1 MRRALILILV
11 ILLTACSDGSDREYP
26 LSMPIADAGHSMTL
40 SQYATAVLDGSG
52 SYDPSGNPLTFN
64 WRILSQPTGSTSDL
78 SDTTSPYPSLYL
90 DSLGDYEIQLI
101 VNNGSSNSAPVTVKI
116 SDTDSIPVANAGY
129 DRKVDGTN
137 PITLNGSLS
146 FDTDGDQLS
155 YQWTMVSSPSGSLS
169 KLIRANSP
177 YPILIPDSSGTY
189 TFELVVS
196 DGSNT
201 SLPDTVIVTDQNI
214 TPVANAGT
222 STTFVTGRA
231 VNLNASRSFDM
242 DGDNLTFQWLIV
254 SAPTNSTATL
264 LNSTSVIASITPDVS
279 GDYIISLVV
288 NDGKTSSPVTSVT
301 LHSDN
306 QPPLANAGRDLISQ
320 IGQLVHLDGSGSTD
334 ADGDPLE
341 ARWSFVS
348 KPKNS
353 ASILADIHTLQP
365 TFIPDSAGDYVV
377 QLIVYDGHYFS
388 IADTVTIS
396 TNNLAPTAHAGA
408 NQTVITG
415 QQFNLDGSQSTD
427 PEGSSLTYI
436 WSEIS
441 SPQSSTATLSS
452 TTAVT
457 PSFTPDVSGHYVFQ
471 LIVSDGSH
479 NSLPATVVISDSNL
493 PPIAE
498 AGPDQSVATSYMA
511 TLDGTM
517 SIDPESQPLSYR
529 WVLLSNPIGSTA
541 VIINSN
547 NAIASLI
554 PDRIGDYVVQLTVE
568 DSDGQKKSDVLIIR
582 DSVSNTIPVA
592 DAGTD
597 LRVDLGTNIVLDGSG
612 SFDAD
617 GDPLHYTWSM
627 VSRPSG
633 STAQLVN
640 NTTRNPNFLPDVD
653 GDFIIQLVV
662 SDTKSTSL
670 PDTIIIHDTKK
681 NLQPKA
687 HISAASIGVTLTTVS
702 LDGSQSSDP
711 NGDALS
717 YHWTILSQPVGS
729 GATLNDTTLAMP
741 HFTPDIAGN
750 YLIALQVNDGLLTS
764 SPISKTITVNDP
776 AKGSAIPLPSGH
788 NLMMIS
794 ATGGE
799 SGTGALI
806 SLRES
811 YLSQSTEIIS
821 FHGVPGFFEKGP
833 DQSLVAHPNTMTLYS
848 LQSETGVFGSGAIF
862 TLDPKTQAL
871 QLFTSI
877 PNFNINGNR
886 IRFADSKLLFHPD
899 GKSLY
904 AYSKLGGVNNAG
916 LLLHIN
922 TDSANANYKDVSVIG
937 EIGESIGSFTGSVS
951 SGHSNLMWNGPN
963 KLLLTFGFS
972 RLQPSR
978 PVIEFTASDA
988 SDLAQPWQISIFVNN
1003 TWSRGRH
1010 IAVDNDSFV
1019 NVTSISPPLVEGVT
1033 RSGGSGY
1040 TIRDCSDP
1048 VGAFFWLDPD
1058 VFILCTGNSV
1068 NAATLYKTNMGAAR
1082 PSLERG
1088 FSNWTDIDING
1099 LVASKVG
1106 ARMYI
1111 TVNDENAYTFVDLPA
1126 GSLPSSFTIQAPFLS
1141 EVTQPNY
1148 SDRSA
1153 ITGGS
1158 DRGSYFIGDP
1168 AIVNDPTDNI
1178 NDRYVSVLSYDGGDY
1193 GQGAVLTYDRGDFS
1207 VKMASL
1213 GFESGGFPFG
1223 RAVKTSTGDYLFSVI
1238 SARTSRFSGSILRY
1252 DSALGTLTSITTPN
1266 RVRPGISLAE
1276 SAQGTLYGLGIDLF
1290 YKRYQLFSLDGA
1302 TLTFQSLKDLDTT
1315 ADVVPEYEVIM
1326 DNDHLWFFNDTRL
1339 YCYDTLT
1346 HQQYS
1351 YDFTT
1356 VGANVPVRAIAFKSA
1371 GGEGFFATR
1380 DNAMSGQGTIQRLSN
1395 NCTTPTISDA
1405 ITGLTDLPSTALFS
1419 ASDGHFY
1426 YGTQGGKLMR
1436 FDSTNDSTL
1445 QVADFGLTSVV
1456 GFLTEDSNGDI
1467 VGVVSDGSGHNDKL
1481 FAYTLSNSAV
1491 VTQVVP
1497 ADKPI
1502 DTHYPGVTEIN

>member
-1 MRRALILILV
+1 MMLQRG
-11 ILLTACSDGSDREYP
+11 D
-26 LSMPIADAGHSMTL
+26 
-40 SQYATAVLDGSG
+40 TAVLDGSG
-52 SYDPSGNPLTFN
+52 SYDPNGASITLD
-64 WRILSQPTGSTSDL
+64 WQIISQPTDSSSQLSDSTS
-78 SDTTSPYPSLYL
+78 TYPSLYL
-90 DSLGDYEIQLI
+90 DAVGDYEIQLM
-101 VNNGSSNSAPVTVKI
+101 VNNGT
-116 SDTDSIPVANAGY
+116 TDSIPVTVLISDSDSIPVAHAGP
-129 DRKVDGTN
+129 DRKASGSNTIILD
-137 PITLNGSLS
+137 GSLS
-146 FDTDGDQLS
+146 FDSDGDQLN
-155 YQWTMVSSPSGSLS
+155 YQWTMVSSPSGSSATLV
-169 KLIRANSP
+169 RPTSP
-177 YPILIPDSSGTY
+177 YAMFTPDTSGSY
-189 TFELVVS
+189 EFELIVS

-222 STTFVTGRA
+222 STTFVIGRA
-231 VNLNASRSFDM
+231 VNLNGSSSFDM
-242 DGDNLTFQWLIV
+242 DGDSLTFQWRIV

-279 GDYIISLVV
+279 GDYVISLVV

-306 QPPLANAGRDLISQ
+306 QPPLANAGRDLNSQ
-320 IGQLVHLDGSGSTD
+320 IGQLVHLDGSGSSD

-341 ARWSFVS
+341 VRWSFVS

-353 ASILADIHTLQP
+353 ASILSDIHTLQP
-365 TFIPDSAGDYVV
+365 TFTPDSAGDYVV

-396 TNNLAPTAHAGA
+396 TNNLAPTAHAGT
-408 NQTVITG
+408 NQTIVTG
-415 QQFNLDGSQSTD
+415 QLFNLDGSKSSD
-427 PEGSSLTYI
+427 PEAAPLSYY
-436 WSEIS
+436 WSQIAV
-441 SPQSSTATLSS
+441 PKGSTALLSS
-452 TTAVT
+452 TTVVS

-498 AGPDQSVATSYMA
+498 AGPDQNVATSYMA
-511 TLDGTM
+511 TLDGTL
-517 SIDPESQPLSYR
+517 SSDPESQPLTFR
-529 WVLLSNPIGSTA
+529 WVLLSSPIGSTA
-541 VIINSN
+541 AIINSN

-554 PDRIGDYVVQLTVE
+554 PDSAGDYVVQLTVE
-568 DSDGQKKSDVLIIR
+568 DSAGQKKSDVLIIR
-582 DSVSNTIPVA
+582 DAASNTIPVA

-597 LRVDLGTNIVLDGSG
+597 LQVNLGANIVLDGSG

-617 GDPLHYTWSM
+617 GDPLHYAWSM
-627 VSRPSG
+627 VSRPAG

-640 NTTRNPNFLPDVD
+640 DTTRNPKITPDVD

-662 SDTKSTSL
+662 SDAKSTSF

-681 NLQPKA
+681 NLQPNA
-687 HISAASIGVTLTTVS
+687 HISATSMGVTLTTVS
-702 LDGSQSSDP
+702 LDGSHSSDP
-711 NGDALS
+711 NGDTLS
-717 YHWTILSQPVGS
+717 YHWALLSQPAGS
-729 GATLNDTTLAMP
+729 SARLDDITLAIP
-741 HFTPDIAGN
+741 HFTPDLAGD
-750 YLIALQVNDGLLTS
+750 YLITLRVNDGQLTS
-764 SPISKTITVNDP
+764 SPTSKLITVNDP
-776 AKGSAIPLPSGH
+776 AKGSAIPLPNGH
-788 NLMMIS
+788 NIMMLS

-799 SGTGALI
+799 SRTGALI

-811 YLSQSTEIIS
+811 DLSQSTEIIS
-821 FHGVPGFFEKGP
+821 FHGVPGFFEKRIS
-833 DQSLVAHPNTMTLYS
+833 QSLVAHPNTMELYS
-848 LQSETGVFGSGAIF
+848 LQSETGVHGSGSIF
-862 TLDPKTQAL
+862 TLDPKTQTL
-871 QLFTSI
+871 KLFTSI
-877 PNFNINGNR
+877 PPFDINGHR
-886 IRFADSKLLFHPD
+886 IRFAESKLLFHPD

-904 AYSKLGGVNNAG
+904 AYSRYGGINNAG

-922 TDSANANYKDVSVIG
+922 TDATDANYRDVSVIG
-937 EIGESIGSFTGSVS
+937 EIGASIGSFVGSAS
-951 SGHSNLMWNGPN
+951 SGISNLMWNGTN
-963 KLLLTFGFS
+963 KLLLVFGFS

-978 PVIEFTASDA
+978 PVLEFTASNA
-988 SDLAQPWQISIFVNN
+988 NDLTQPWQISSFVDRA
-1003 TWSRGRH
+1003 WSRGRH

-1019 NVTSISPPLVEGVT
+1019 NVTSIDPPIVEGVT

-1040 TIRDCSDP
+1040 NLRDCSNP
-1048 VGAFFWLDPD
+1048 IGAFFWLAPD
-1058 VFILCTGNSV
+1058 VFIICTGNSI
-1068 NAATLYKTNMGAAR
+1068 NAAALYKTNIGAAR

-1088 FSNWTDIDING
+1088 FSNWTDIAING
-1099 LVASKVG
+1099 LVASEVG

-1111 TVNDENAYTFVDLPA
+1111 TVTDENASLFADIPA
-1126 GSLPSSFTIQAPFLS
+1126 GSLPSSFTIKAPFLS

-1148 SDRSA
+1148 SDRPV
-1153 ITGGS
+1153 ITGGG

-1168 AIVNDPTDNI
+1168 AIINDPTDNI
-1178 NDRYVSVLSYDGGDY
+1178 NDRYVSVLSYDGGGY
-1193 GQGAVLTYDRGDFS
+1193 GHGAVLTYDRGNSS
-1207 VKMASL
+1207 VSMASL

-1252 DSALGTLTSITTPN
+1252 DSALGTLNSISTPD
-1266 RVRPGISLAE
+1266 RVRPGINLAE
-1276 SAQGTLYGLGIDLF
+1276 SAQGTLYGLGINLS
-1290 YKRYQLFSLDGA
+1290 YKHYQLFSLDGA
-1302 TLTFQSLKDLDTT
+1302 TLASQSLKDLDSTV
-1315 ADVVPEYEVIM
+1315 DVVPEYEVIM

-1356 VGANVPVRAIAFKSA
+1356 AGANDPVRAIAFKSA

-1395 NCTTPTISDA
+1395 SCTAPTISDA
-1405 ITGLTDLPSTALFS
+1405 ITGLTDLPSTALLS
-1419 ASDGHFY
+1419 ASDGYFY

-1445 QVADFGLTSVV
+1445 QVADFGVTSVV

-1467 VGVVSDGSGHNDKL
+1467 VGIVSDGSGHNDKL

-1491 VTQVVP
+1491 VTQTVP
-1497 ADKPI
+1497 TDKPI
-1502 DTHYPGVTEIN
+1502 DSHYPGVTEIN